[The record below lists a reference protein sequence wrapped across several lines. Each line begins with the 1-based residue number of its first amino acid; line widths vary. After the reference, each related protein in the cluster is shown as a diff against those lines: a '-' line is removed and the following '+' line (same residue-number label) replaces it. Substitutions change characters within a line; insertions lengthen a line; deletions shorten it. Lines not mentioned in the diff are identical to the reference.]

1 MADDN
6 DLMLERIMDA
16 PRDLVWKAWTNP
28 EHLKRWWA
36 PKPYETP
43 ECDID
48 LRPGGIFYTRMTG
61 PDGFD
66 SQGTGCVLEVVPG
79 EKIVWTSA
87 LLPGFRPAP
96 DSASDPDDCTS
107 FPFTAIVTLED
118 AGAGRTRYRAV
129 ALHRNQA
136 DRDTHESMGFQDGWG
151 TCAAQLE
158 QVAAVLMETA

>member
-1 MADDN
+1 MAEDN
-6 DLMLERIMDA
+6 DLVLERIMDA
-16 PRDLVWKAWTNP
+16 PRDLVWKAWTDP

-66 SQGTGCVLEVVPG
+66 SEGTGCVLEVVPG

-96 DSASDPDDCTS
+96 DSETDPDDCCS

-118 AGAGRTRYRAV
+118 AGAGKTRYRAV
-129 ALHRNQA
+129 ALHRNRA

-158 QVAAVLMETA
+158 QVAAGLMETA

>member
-1 MADDN
+1 MAEDN
-6 DLMLERIMDA
+6 DLVLERIMDA
-16 PRDLVWKAWTNP
+16 PRDLVWKAWTDP
-28 EHLKRWWA
+28 QHLKRWWA

-43 ECDID
+43 ECNID

-66 SQGTGCVLEVVPG
+66 SEGTGCVLEVVPG

-96 DSASDPDDCTS
+96 DSETDPDDCCS

-118 AGAGRTRYRAV
+118 ADAGKTRYRAV
-129 ALHRNQA
+129 ALHRNRA

-158 QVAAVLMETA
+158 QVAAGLMETA

>member
-1 MADDN
+1 MADEN
-6 DLMLERIMDA
+6 DLVLERIMDA
-16 PRDLVWKAWTNP
+16 PRDLVWKAWTDP

-66 SQGTGCVLEVVPG
+66 SEGTGCVLEVVPG

-96 DSASDPDDCTS
+96 DSETDPDDCCS

-118 AGAGRTRYRAV
+118 AGAGKTRYRAV

-136 DRDTHESMGFQDGWG
+136 DRDTHESMGFHDGWG

-158 QVAAVLMETA
+158 QVAAGLMETA